1 MKTSESS
8 KNELHQLRSTLID
21 NNLSCHINTN
31 PCKTNEFGHQ
41 PWVTGVPFLTET
53 SVENRA
59 EIPGGDDIME
69 SEKIDLAELTL
80 VIEKKATQLVRNLST
95 SHSQQLLTS
104 PSQKYSTIAS
114 RLYSPTKVSSRHRS
128 ISLIVKLIF

>member
-1 MKTSESS
+1 M
-8 KNELHQLRSTLID
+8 
-21 NNLSCHINTN
+21 
-31 PCKTNEFGHQ
+31 
-41 PWVTGVPFLTET
+41 
-53 SVENRA
+53 ENRA

-80 VIEKKATQLVRNLST
+80 VIERKTAQLVRRLST